1 MNIAFLGL
9 GGMGGGMARN
19 LIKHGHSVIAWN
31 RSPEPAAALHA
42 DGARIA
48 ATPAEAASA
57 AEIAITML
65 ANDEAVESV
74 TLAANGLAEGL
85 TMGAV
90 HVSMS
95 TISVALSEHLA
106 TAHEERGQRFAA
118 APVVGRPDQAQA
130 GKLFIAAAGAADVVE
145 RIRPALDAIGQRSFV
160 IGEVPAQANLVKL
173 TGNFLITCVIESLA
187 EAFALTAKGGIET
200 SKVHELLTET
210 LFAAPVYRTY
220 GEIILANR
228 FSPAGFKMTLGQ
240 KDNRL
245 VQLAAEKL
253 EVPLPFAAI
262 VRDRFLAALAHGD
275 GELDWSAI
283 AKRAAED
290 AGVTKPS

>member
-9 GGMGGGMARN
+9 GAMGSGMARN
-19 LIKHGHSVIAWN
+19 LLKHGHTLTVWN
-31 RSPEPAAALHA
+31 RSPERAETLVAE
-42 DGARIA
+42 GAQIA
-48 ATPAEAASA
+48 ASPAEAAKGA
-57 AEIAITML
+57 DFAITML
-65 ANDEAVESV
+65 ADDAAVESV
-74 TLAANGLAEGL
+74 TLGENGLAGGL
-85 TMGAV
+85 ARGAV

-95 TISVALSEHLA
+95 TISVALSDRL
-106 TAHEERGQRFAA
+106 TAAHAERGQQFVSAT
-118 APVVGRPDQAQA
+118 VFGRPDQAQA
-130 GKLFIAAAGAADVVE
+130 GKLYIAMAGIPEVVE
-145 RIRPALDAIGQRSFV
+145 RVRPVLDAIGQRSFI
-160 IGEVPAQANLVKL
+160 IGEMPAQANLVKL

-187 EAFALTAKGGIET
+187 EAFSLTAKGGIET
-200 SKVHELLTET
+200 RKVYELLTET
-210 LFAAPVYRTY
+210 LFAAPVYKTY
-220 GEIILANR
+220 GEIILAGN
-228 FSPAGFKMTLGQ
+228 FSPPGFKMALGQ

-290 AGVTKPS
+290 AGLQL

>member
-19 LIKHGHSVIAWN
+19 LIKHGHTVIAWN
-31 RSPEPAAALHA
+31 RSPGPAEALHA
-42 DGARIA
+42 QGAEIA
-48 ATPAEAASA
+48 ATPAAAA
-57 AEIAITML
+57 RGAEIAITML
-65 ANDEAVESV
+65 ADDAAVESV
-74 TLAANGLAEGL
+74 TLGENGLAGGL
-85 TMGAV
+85 VKGAA

-95 TISVALSEHLA
+95 TISVALSERLA
-106 TAHEERGQRFAA
+106 TAHAERGQRFVAA
-118 APVVGRPDQAQA
+118 TVFGRPDAAQA
-130 GKLFIAAAGAADVVE
+130 GKLFIAVAGAADVVE
-145 RIRPALDAIGQRSFV
+145 RVRPALDAIGQRSFV
-160 IGEVPAQANLVKL
+160 IGDTPAQANLLKL

-200 SKVHELLTET
+200 SKVYEFLTET
-210 LFAAPVYRTY
+210 LFAAPVYKTY
-220 GEIILANR
+220 GEIISAGR
-228 FSPAGFKMTLGQ
+228 FSPAGFKMALGQ

-253 EVPLPFAAI
+253 AVPLPFAGI

-290 AGVTKPS
+290 AGVTQT